1 MTPIIAALQG
11 LASLPKLVDQ
21 INSLVSQL
29 GALEKRINE
38 AQVEERMA
46 NKRARNRA
54 AIERVLASREDGQG
68 AGADKPPPV

>member
-38 AQVEERMA
+38 AQVVERMA

-68 AGADKPPPV
+68 TGADKPPPV

>member
-38 AQVEERMA
+38 AQVVERMA

-68 AGADKPPPV
+68 AGADKPPTV

>member
-38 AQVEERMA
+38 AQVVERMA